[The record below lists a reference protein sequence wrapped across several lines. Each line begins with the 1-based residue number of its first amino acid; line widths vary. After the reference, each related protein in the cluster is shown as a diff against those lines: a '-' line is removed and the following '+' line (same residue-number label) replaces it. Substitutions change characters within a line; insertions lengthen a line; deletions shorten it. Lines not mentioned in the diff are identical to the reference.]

1 MKHRIKIFSRAL
13 MCAIGMLGIALLCV
27 MPVYSAEEGGTY
39 AKLHQQYIADNPL
52 YPDANVQGYINKVG
66 QRMAEV
72 SKSRG
77 FEYRFFLIDS
87 FDVNA
92 FAAPGGY
99 IYFNRGLFLQLKTEA
114 QLAAVLGHEVGHIAG
129 RHHERGK
136 AKRGGGTFLT
146 ILTALMTGS
155 GDAMQAA
162 DLLSQVSTYGH
173 QRELEMEA
181 DEYGLEY
188 LSKAG
193 YDPAAMVEVIEILRS
208 NRRFVGEIADA
219 EGKTTGTYHGV
230 YATHPRDDQR
240 LRRGVGNLPGE
251 SVIKFGDNGEFRA
264 AVDGM
269 LYGGGTMPVNVPK
282 LAPDT
287 VIDKANR
294 FSILFPKDWI
304 TELGPPLRSTSKS
317 KNEWLELRVSAR
329 NGSKTPVEYVQANM
343 SKLILFGT
351 KDVRLSGLLGHMGAV
366 NTTEDNAKSKRLAVF
381 FNGNR
386 VYEINYYNSASSSPK
401 HDERFQELL
410 ESLRPYRDVSSS
422 PKKLPRVR
430 YVKAKQGMTFRA
442 LDRALNMGSY
452 GEQQLRSI
460 NGYYPFGEPKPGE
473 WIKIVQ

>member
-1 MKHRIKIFSRAL
+1 
-13 MCAIGMLGIALLCV
+13 MCAVGMLGIGLLYA
-27 MPVYSAEEGGTY
+27 MPVNSAEEVGIY
-39 AKLHQQYIADNPL
+39 EKLHRQYISDNPL
-52 YPDANVQGYINKVG
+52 YPDANVQAYINKVG
-66 QRMAEV
+66 QRMAAV

-77 FEYRFFLIDS
+77 FEYKFFLIDS

-99 IYFNRGLFLQLKTEA
+99 IYFNRGLFIQLKTEA

-208 NRRFVGEIADA
+208 NRRFVGEIANA
-219 EGKTTGTYHGV
+219 EGKTPGTYHGV

-240 LRRGVGNLPGE
+240 LRRGVGDLPGD
-251 SVIKFGDNGEFRA
+251 SVITLGDDGEFRE

-269 LYGGGTMPVNVPK
+269 LYGGGTMPANAPK
-282 LAPDT
+282 LPPET
-287 VIDKANR
+287 FIDKTNR
-294 FSILFPKDWI
+294 FSILFPKDWT
-304 TELGPPLRSTSKS
+304 TETGPPLRSTSKNE
-317 KNEWLELRVSAR
+317 NEWLEVRVGTR
-329 NGSKTPVEYVQANM
+329 NGSKTPVEYIQSNM
-343 SKLILFGT
+343 STVILFGT
-351 KDVRLSGLLGHMGAV
+351 KDVRLSGLLGHIGAV
-366 NTTEDNAKSKRLAVF
+366 NTTEANAKSERLAVF
-381 FNGNR
+381 FNGSR
-386 VYEINYYNSASSSPK
+386 VYQINYYNSASSSSR
-401 HDERFQELL
+401 HDEQFEALL
-410 ESLRPYRDVSSS
+410 ETLRPYREVSSS

-442 LDRALNMGSY
+442 LDRALNLGSY
-452 GEQQLRSI
+452 GEQQLRAI

>member
-1 MKHRIKIFSRAL
+1 MKHQINISFRAL
-13 MCAIGMLGIALLCV
+13 ICIVCMLGVGLYVVPAD
-27 MPVYSAEEGGTY
+27 SAEKVGTY
-39 AKLHQQYIADNPL
+39 EKLHRQYIADNPL
-52 YPDANVQGYINKVG
+52 YPDANVQAYINKVG
-66 QRMAEV
+66 QRMAAV

-77 FEYRFFLIDS
+77 FEYKFFLIDS

-99 IYFNRGLFLQLKTEA
+99 IYFNRGLFIQLKTEA

-193 YDPAAMVEVIEILRS
+193 YDPSAMVEVIEILRS
-208 NRRFVGEIADA
+208 NRRFVGEIASA
-219 EGKTTGTYHGV
+219 EGKTPGTYHGV

-240 LRRGVGNLPGE
+240 LRRGVGNLPGD
-251 SVIKFGDNGEFRA
+251 STITLGDDGEFRE

-269 LYGGGTMPVNVPK
+269 LYGGGTMPENAPK
-282 LAPDT
+282 LPPET
-287 VIDKANR
+287 YIDKTNR
-294 FSILFPKDWI
+294 FSILFPKDWT
-304 TELGPPLRSTSKS
+304 TEVGPPLRSTSKNE
-317 KNEWLELRVSAR
+317 KEWLEVQVSTR
-329 NGSKTPVEYVQANM
+329 NGSKTPAEYIQSNM
-343 SKLILFGT
+343 PKVILFGT

-366 NTTEDNAKSKRLAVF
+366 NTTEENAKSERLAVF

-386 VYEINYYNSASSSPK
+386 VYQINYYNSSSSSPR
-401 HDERFQELL
+401 HDDQFQALL
-410 ESLRPYRDVSSS
+410 ETFRPYREVSSS
-422 PKKLPRVR
+422 PQKLPRVR

-452 GEQQLRSI
+452 GEQQLRAI